1 MKKTAAKSRVKTG
14 KRSEYRWLHSECAG
28 WILCLLAVRER
39 TAGNLL
45 RVMGGEYKHP
55 AMTIGTL
62 QKSGLIQLKKGKY
75 SLNMD
80 ILSARFLRIAMREVD
95 GGNVKGLYDVPK
107 TIAKKYPLVPAKEL
121 LNRISINP
129 LFRKLL
135 REYLASVVLDF
146 NVEPGF
152 IHTPAEL
159 AGMFEWVLVSRGE
172 RLATTNK
179 SAIRPLV
186 SLLRQWRDTR
196 LSVRKLHE
204 DALERAMVDNGILLP
219 LKYL

>member
-1 MKKTAAKSRVKTG
+1 MQEVT
-14 KRSEYRWLHSECAG
+14 
-28 WILCLLAVRER
+28 
-39 TAGNLL
+39 
-45 RVMGGEYKHP
+45 M
-55 AMTIGTL
+55 
-62 QKSGLIQLKKGKY
+62 SGA
-75 SLNMD
+75 D
-80 ILSARFLRIAMREVD
+80 
-95 GGNVKGLYDVPK
+95 VKGLYDVPPSL
-107 TIAKKYPLVPAKEL
+107 AKKYPLVPDKEL
-121 LNRISINP
+121 LERKSNNP

-186 SLLRQWRDTR
+186 SLLRQWRSTR
-196 LSVRKLHE
+196 LSIRKLHE
-204 DALERAMVDNGILLP
+204 DALEEAMVANGLLKP
-219 LKYL
+219 VKYL